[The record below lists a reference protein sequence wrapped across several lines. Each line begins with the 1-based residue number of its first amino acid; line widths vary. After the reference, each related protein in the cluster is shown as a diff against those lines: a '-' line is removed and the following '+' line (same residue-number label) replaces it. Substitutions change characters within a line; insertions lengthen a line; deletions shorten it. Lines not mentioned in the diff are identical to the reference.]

1 MFPRA
6 RGVTFYLSS
15 IFLKNLF
22 QLTPILTFDFTV
34 TIVSNSSVCNNFYD
48 GKIRFQQEGIKHYF
62 PSNEKKKTTHVNEE
76 REKVSPANSS
86 SNVEPGYSKKSQNE
100 DLINSISALINTRLK
115 EFRFEMIPLINKNG
129 IQPMSVGDRD
139 SYDEDFETNN
149 LPKADKEKTGDTCS
163 HNLSALV
170 KNSAE
175 NNNNDGEVVGH
186 KRPITNDGGS
196 NTPAKVPCF
205 QNSAKAMS
213 DVQVDM
219 EILNQV
225 EQEHQILQNLGDS
238 TLGKLVTVIKKY
250 WL

>member
-1 MFPRA
+1 MEESDCSRKE
-6 RGVTFYLSS
+6 SS
-15 IFLKNLF
+15 I
-22 QLTPILTFDFTV
+22 TPAPPMKT
-34 TIVSNSSVCNNFYD
+34 
-48 GKIRFQQEGIKHYF
+48 G
-62 PSNEKKKTTHVNEE
+62 TTHVNEE
-76 REKVSPANSS
+76 REKVSPVISC
-86 SNVEPGYSKKSQNE
+86 SNAEPGYSKKSQNE

-115 EFRFEMIPLINKNG
+115 EFRSEMITLINKNG

-175 NNNNDGEVVGH
+175 NNNNDGEVAGH
-186 KRPITNDGGS
+186 KRPITNDGGN
-196 NTPAKVPCF
+196 NTPAKVPCC
-205 QNSAKAMS
+205 QNSAKAVS

-238 TLGKLVTVIKKY
+238 TLGKLVTVIKKH